1 MFSCQNFFRIRQK
14 ILNIVFWKVEYYI
27 CGRVLFR
34 GRFEKCVNLFS
45 FPSIFLQLFSLELIL
60 SGFIFL
66 KGIDSMKFFLKFIH
80 SCVISCNMKCGTCVF
95 REPNDGCV
103 CSCGRIAIIVSVFLD
118 ILLSRLVNL
127 VLTVLILIETSNQK
141 AFFLKFFIFCVCSTM
156 EELFIPMCRCVVS
169 NSYAVGHILTVRL
182 RRGMDVYCL
191 ILYDAGIFQ
200 VTNSR

>member
-1 MFSCQNFFRIRQK
+1 M
-14 ILNIVFWKVEYYI
+14 EYYI

-45 FPSIFLQLFSLELIL
+45 IPSIFLQLFSLELIL

-95 REPNDGCV
+95 REPKDGCV

-141 AFFLKFFIFCVCSTM
+141 AFFLEILHF
-156 EELFIPMCRCVVS
+156 LFLLYNGRIIHSDVPMCGIQFLRCRSYFNRPCAPWNGCLLS
-169 NSYAVGHILTVRL
+169 NFI
-182 RRGMDVYCL
+182 
-191 ILYDAGIFQ
+191 
-200 VTNSR
+200 